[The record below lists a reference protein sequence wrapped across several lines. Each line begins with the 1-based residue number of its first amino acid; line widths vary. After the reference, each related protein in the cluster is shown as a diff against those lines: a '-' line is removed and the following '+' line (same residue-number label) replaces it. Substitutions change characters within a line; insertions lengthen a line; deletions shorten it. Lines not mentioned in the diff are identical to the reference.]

1 MEKKQQQWNQENG
14 TLRPMKLSSTPR
26 TVLLFSAGKTPLWN
40 PFGRP
45 GAGAPN
51 GTENQARPPAS
62 STAVAYRP
70 PMPPAP
76 RKSDASTISSSP
88 SLGHI
93 DQNHIPAAMRTNL
106 LFGDVRYEDD
116 VKTAKEIERRQWL
129 DDLQK
134 QIEENKRKKFT
145 QDETD
150 RRYDFLNEKVQPII
164 QEAFNRHHDA
174 KDTTHNTRH
183 DAAVQQALEAGKSTS
198 TDAYSESIRR
208 TSGSRGPFVARR
220 LNIATAFASLVC
232 SGHQTTGEKLFGP
245 TYEAPK
251 PTGNGKVDAL
261 HSHAATDQQ
270 HAYRSNAARR
280 DEAVNTVDSTFRR

>member
-14 TLRPMKLSSTPR
+14 TFRPMKPSPIAR
-26 TVLLFSAGKTPLWN
+26 TVLLSSAGKTPLWN

-51 GTENQARPPAS
+51 GTENQARPPVS
-62 STAVAYRP
+62 NTAVAYRP
-70 PMPPAP
+70 PVPPAP

-88 SLGHI
+88 SLGHV

-106 LFGDVRYEDD
+106 LFGDVRYEVD
-116 VKTAKEIERRQWL
+116 VKTAKELERRQWL
-129 DDLQK
+129 DDLHK

-150 RRYDFLNEKVQPII
+150 RRYDFLNEKVQPIV
-164 QEAFNRHHDA
+164 QEAFNRHHEA
-174 KDTTHNTRH
+174 KDTAYNHRH
-183 DAAVQQALEAGKSTS
+183 ETAVQQTLEAGKSM
-198 TDAYSESIRR
+198 R
-208 TSGSRGPFVARR
+208 TASQLGVHLDRAVHLFSRR
-220 LNIATAFASLVC
+220 LNIAPAFPSLVC

-245 TYEAPK
+245 TYEVPK
-251 PTGNGKVDAL
+251 PTVNGKFDAL
-261 HSHAATDQQ
+261 HLHDTMDRQQ
-270 HAYRSNAARR
+270 AHRSNPARR